1 MAQSRVKF
9 NGMELWRVIL
19 ASCRNGVCRDRGA
32 GARTYAILNGCNIG
46 TRTNRGPENR
56 ADPGSAITQ
65 PRRQRTA
72 ETFLGLDRKAG
83 RQVTPAVGTLIVG
96 TLIVRILGLAG
107 LTGVLASA
115 LTPLPNIIIERM
127 GGVERLER
135 SDAVIVLA
143 RGGFDPDGVLSNSSL
158 RRTLKGIELYRQG
171 LAPLLVLSGAT
182 GSTGVG
188 EAGLRM
194 RLARAL
200 GVPTEAILAVSSGRT
215 TREEG
220 LHLRERLRPLGV
232 RRILLVA
239 DRVDMPRSRAVF
251 ARVGFE
257 VFPAPTASGL
267 SRDPENRL
275 GMTREIAGELLGWL
289 YYWLRGHV

>member
-1 MAQSRVKF
+1 MSI
-9 NGMELWRVIL
+9 M
-19 ASCRNGVCRDRGA
+19 
-32 GARTYAILNGCNIG
+32 
-46 TRTNRGPENR
+46 
-56 ADPGSAITQ
+56 
-65 PRRQRTA
+65 
-72 ETFLGLDRKAG
+72 
-83 RQVTPAVGTLIVG
+83 G
-96 TLIVRILGLAG
+96 TLIVRILGLVG

-158 RRTLKGIELYRQG
+158 RRTFKGIELYQRG

-182 GSTGVG
+182 KSRGVG
-188 EAGLRM
+188 EAVLRM

-200 GVPTEAILAVSSGRT
+200 GVPAEAILAVSSGRT
-215 TREEG
+215 TREESLR
-220 LHLRERLRPLGV
+220 LHERLRPLGV

-239 DRVDMPRSRAVF
+239 DRVDMLRSRAVF
-251 ARVGFE
+251 AHVGFE

-275 GMTREIAGELLGWL
+275 EMSREIAGELLAWL
-289 YYWLRGHV
+289 YYWLLDYL

>member
-1 MAQSRVKF
+1 M
-9 NGMELWRVIL
+9 
-19 ASCRNGVCRDRGA
+19 GA
-32 GARTYAILNGCNIG
+32 ISEPVR
-46 TRTNRGPENR
+46 RGPEHR

-83 RQVTPAVGTLIVG
+83 RQVTPAVRTLIVG

-127 GGVERLER
+127 GAVERLER

>member
-1 MAQSRVKF
+1 MS
-9 NGMELWRVIL
+9 
-19 ASCRNGVCRDRGA
+19 
-32 GARTYAILNGCNIG
+32 
-46 TRTNRGPENR
+46 
-56 ADPGSAITQ
+56 
-65 PRRQRTA
+65 
-72 ETFLGLDRKAG
+72 
-83 RQVTPAVGTLIVG
+83 IVG

-275 GMTREIAGELLGWL
+275 EMTREIAGELLGWL

>member
-1 MAQSRVKF
+1 MSI
-9 NGMELWRVIL
+9 M
-19 ASCRNGVCRDRGA
+19 
-32 GARTYAILNGCNIG
+32 
-46 TRTNRGPENR
+46 
-56 ADPGSAITQ
+56 
-65 PRRQRTA
+65 
-72 ETFLGLDRKAG
+72 
-83 RQVTPAVGTLIVG
+83 G

-127 GGVERLER
+127 GGVARLER

-158 RRTLKGIELYRQG
+158 RRTLKGIELYQRG

-182 GSTGVG
+182 ASTGVG
-188 EAGLRM
+188 EGEAVLRK
-194 RLARAL
+194 RLAQAL
-200 GVPTEAILAVSSGRT
+200 GVPAGAILAVSSGRT

-275 GMTREIAGELLGWL
+275 EMTREIAGELLGWL
-289 YYWLRGHV
+289 YYWLRGDV